1 MNLAILIALLALTG
15 IVYGL
20 ATGFK
25 DAANPEGGTSQKK
38 LDPQAARE
46 RKQRGRRTFW
56 GSIIVFILVA
66 LWYGFMYESPAD
78 IEKRQ
83 AKERTETC
91 EDILAAY
98 NAAQNFVANFV
109 PGAEF
114 PIIPQKEKSQV
125 IRPCEFEIHA
135 TVFERSADG
144 ETKQPFT
151 AWLNYDGEGDRWDLE
166 KLIIGDQEYSPNTL
180 DTDPTQNPDA
190 RANGAESRGGQ
201 DSKQPEVRL
210 PGLGR

>member
-83 AKERTETC
+83 AKERKIGRASCRERGK
-91 EDILAAY
+91 I
-98 NAAQNFVANFV
+98 
-109 PGAEF
+109 AEGGVGVKNR
-114 PIIPQKEKSQV
+114 KEKESGSGM
-125 IRPCEFEIHA
+125 R
-135 TVFERSADG
+135 
-144 ETKQPFT
+144 ET
-151 AWLNYDGEGDRWDLE
+151 
-166 KLIIGDQEYSPNTL
+166 
-180 DTDPTQNPDA
+180 
-190 RANGAESRGGQ
+190 
-201 DSKQPEVRL
+201 
-210 PGLGR
+210 

>member
-83 AKERTETC
+83 AKERTETRS
-91 EDILAAY
+91 EERR
-98 NAAQNFVANFV
+98 V
-109 PGAEF
+109 G
-114 PIIPQKEKSQV
+114 K
-125 IRPCEFEIHA
+125 
-135 TVFERSADG
+135 ERSTQRG
-144 ETKQPFT
+144 REEQPKKQ
-151 AWLNYDGEGDRWDLE
+151 
-166 KLIIGDQEYSPNTL
+166 
-180 DTDPTQNPDA
+180 
-190 RANGAESRGGQ
+190 
-201 DSKQPEVRL
+201 
-210 PGLGR
+210 

>member
-25 DAANPEGGTSQKK
+25 DAANPEGGISQKK

-78 IEKRQ
+78 IDKRQ
-83 AKERTETC
+83 AKESTETC
-91 EDILAAY
+91 EDVLTSY
-98 NAAQNFVANFV
+98 NADHINIPNFVHV
-109 PGAEF
+109 DE
-114 PIIPQKEKSQV
+114 
-125 IRPCEFEIHA
+125 
-135 TVFERSADG
+135 
-144 ETKQPFT
+144 
-151 AWLNYDGEGDRWDLE
+151 
-166 KLIIGDQEYSPNTL
+166 
-180 DTDPTQNPDA
+180 
-190 RANGAESRGGQ
+190 
-201 DSKQPEVRL
+201 
-210 PGLGR
+210 

>member
-1 MNLAILIALLALTG
+1 MNLAILIALLAVTG

-25 DAANPEGGTSQKK
+25 DAANPEGAAPHKK
-38 LDPQAARE
+38 LDPQAAQE

-66 LWYGFMYESPAD
+66 LWYGFIYESPAD
-78 IEKRQ
+78 TEKRIAQ
-83 AKERTETC
+83 ERTETC
-91 EDILAAY
+91 GDILAAY
-98 NAAQNFVANFV
+98 NAAQNFVGKFV

-114 PIIPQKEKSQV
+114 PIIPEKESSKV

-135 TVFERSADG
+135 TVFERTAQG
-144 ETKQPFT
+144 ENKEPFT
-151 AWLNYDGEGDRWDLE
+151 AWLNYDGGDDRWDLQ
-166 KLIIGDQEYSPNTL
+166 KLVIGDKEYNPN
-180 DTDPTQNPDA
+180 
-190 RANGAESRGGQ
+190 SGGQ
-201 DSKQPEVRL
+201 DRNAPTENSNQGTEQPETRL